1 LNVGFNH
8 YQQNTK
14 VKVTEHEVTAGAAP
28 AYYYPEATEV
38 P

>member
-1 LNVGFNH
+1 VNVSFNH

-14 VKVTEHEVTAGAAP
+14 AKVTKQEVTAGAASGYYHP
-28 AYYYPEATEV
+28 AATKV